1 MTKLLQG
8 GRKVRRKAHNLEIG
22 GSSPLPALIVQ
33 RGVSKESI
41 NQQDTAGT
49 FGRPLS
55 SYDRYFSNVPYFLNR
70 DARKYSNMADF
81 GRFL

>member
-55 SYDRYFSNVPYFLNR
+55 SYDR
-70 DARKYSNMADF
+70 
-81 GRFL
+81 

>member
-33 RGVSKESI
+33 RGYARNLLNAEKRQGRS
-41 NQQDTAGT
+41 AGL
-49 FGRPLS
+49 FVGANGIFEMSHFFLS
-55 SYDRYFSNVPYFLNR
+55 R
-70 DARKYSNMADF
+70 
-81 GRFL
+81 